1 MPILLDE
8 SLTKSLKKHAL
19 EQCVNLG
26 TVLLSGWSAV
36 LSRLS
41 GQDDI
46 TIGFHTV
53 DFGQSMDVKQLDG
66 SILPLRIDLSGEPS
80 VSRLLGRVQE
90 IVSSATT
97 LSLPLNR
104 IVEVVRPSREE
115 SILQLFQVEFQW
127 GGQESGQESSSAIYS
142 DLKLHLQELDSE
154 IRGSI
159 QFSSALFDLET
170 IRRHVGYLSTVLNS
184 MVNDVTR
191 PIATCDIL
199 PPAEKMTVLKTWNE
213 TSEVFS
219 DHLCFHQM
227 FELQAAKTPNS
238 TALVHESEVLSY
250 DELNSRANRLAHH
263 LIGLGVKI
271 ETHVAICVDRS
282 PALIVG
288 ILAIMKAGGAY
299 VPLDPNYASERVR
312 DILQDAAPVIA
323 IADGSG
329 RAVFGGY
336 VSLSTQVVDPSDVLD
351 QPTSNPSVPGLT
363 SRNLAYIIYTSGSTG
378 KPKGVMIEHR
388 GVVNYA
394 QAHFKISGV
403 QSSSRVIQLA
413 SCGFDVSVR
422 DLALSLTSGAS
433 LYLPPATVRQDR
445 NELWRYMTK
454 HEITLSAPPPSF
466 LQDGKDLPEH
476 KMPLTLSMIGEPL
489 SPALVRSLISRGC
502 TVINDYG
509 PTETTVSSTTWT
521 CPPNFDDDNVPIGR
535 PIANTR
541 VYILDR
547 YQKPVPLGAIGEMYI
562 GGVGVARGYLNR
574 PELTV
579 DKFLKDPFAG
589 DADGRMYRTGDLARY
604 FPDGNV
610 VFLGRNDD
618 QVKIRG
624 FRVEPGEIEARLSE
638 HPLVQKAAVFVLG
651 EGVNK
656 KLVAYV

>member
-1 MPILLDE
+1 MANRSDQLSIIGNNKGDHQLDIDDTHETVDCTKSSVAAITLPNVSDYSGPSQQETHALPWTSTINLRTSRSSTIPSEQERDGSRKPVDGTGMNSSGPIQPMTQMSGDDQTCHEFWCKTLAGAPGMLDLPTDRPRLSQGSTVRSHMPILLDE

-433 LYLPPATVRQDR
+433 LYL
-445 NELWRYMTK
+445 
-454 HEITLSAPPPSF
+454 
-466 LQDGKDLPEH
+466 
-476 KMPLTLSMIGEPL
+476 
-489 SPALVRSLISRGC
+489 
-502 TVINDYG
+502 
-509 PTETTVSSTTWT
+509 
-521 CPPNFDDDNVPIGR
+521 
-535 PIANTR
+535 
-541 VYILDR
+541 
-547 YQKPVPLGAIGEMYI
+547 
-562 GGVGVARGYLNR
+562 
-574 PELTV
+574 
-579 DKFLKDPFAG
+579 
-589 DADGRMYRTGDLARY
+589 
-604 FPDGNV
+604 
-610 VFLGRNDD
+610 
-618 QVKIRG
+618 
-624 FRVEPGEIEARLSE
+624 
-638 HPLVQKAAVFVLG
+638 
-651 EGVNK
+651 
-656 KLVAYV
+656 